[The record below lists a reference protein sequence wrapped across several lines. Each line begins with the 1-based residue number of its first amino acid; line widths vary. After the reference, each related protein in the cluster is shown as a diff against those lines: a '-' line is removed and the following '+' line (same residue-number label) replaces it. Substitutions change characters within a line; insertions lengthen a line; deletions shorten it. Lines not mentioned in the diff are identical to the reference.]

1 MVSEG
6 VSEVLFNSIKELTS
20 LNELVNFNLGGGTNL
35 AIKYNHRESTDIDLF
50 SQGILGIE
58 PMRKIEQS
66 IKEMFDP
73 EYFSLLNLEHENLCF
88 ARTILPQSGIKV
100 EIIQNLKNLLQPET
114 IKGLRLIHDDDIGA
128 LKLLAA
134 ASRGSQKDFYDL
146 FLLTE
151 LKPLSHYF
159 DHLMAYSEKHKDSP
173 SNIFDNPGSMGEKP
187 GVNLTKDLSSL
198 CDFNHS
204 GDKRNPGNRIV
215 LTENSPI
222 ELKWPDL
229 RNVWKSRV
237 KAFADQR
244 GLKFREI
251 PTRRKPK
258 LPGFSW

>member
-20 LNELVNFNLGGGTNL
+20 LNELVDFSLGGGTNL
-35 AIKYNHRESTDIDLF
+35 AIKYNHRISTDIDLF
-50 SQGILGIE
+50 SQGIVGTE
-58 PMRKIEQS
+58 SMRRIEQS
-66 IKEMFDP
+66 LKEMFNP
-73 EYFSLLNLEHENLCF
+73 EYFSLLNLEYENLCF

-151 LKPLSHYF
+151 LKPFGHYY
-159 DHLMAYSEKHKDSP
+159 DHLLAYFEKHNDSQ

-187 GVNLTKDLSSL
+187 GVNLSKDLSSL

-204 GDKRNPGNRIV
+204 GDKRNPSNRII

-222 ELKWPDL
+222 KLKWPDL

-237 KAFADQR
+237 QDFADQR
-244 GLKFREI
+244 GLKFQEI
-251 PTRRKPK
+251 PIRRKPK
-258 LPGFSW
+258 PGFSW

>member
-1 MVSEG
+1 MVSDG
-6 VSEVLFNSIKELTS
+6 VSEVLFNSILEITN
-20 LNELVNFNLGGGTNL
+20 LNEFADFSLGGGTNL

-50 SQGILGIE
+50 SQGIVGIE
-58 PMRKIEQS
+58 AMRKIERS
-66 IKEMFDP
+66 VRDMFNP
-73 EYFSLLNLEHENLCF
+73 EYFFLLNLEHENLCF

-100 EIIQNLKNLLQPET
+100 EVIQNLKNLLPPE
-114 IKGLRLIHDDDIGA
+114 IVKGLRLIHDDDIGA

-151 LKPLSHYF
+151 LKPFGHYY
-159 DHLMAYSEKHKDSP
+159 DHLMAYFENHRDSP
-173 SNIFDNPGSMGEKP
+173 SNIFDNLGSMGEKP
-187 GVNLTKDLSSL
+187 GVNLSKDLSSL

-215 LTENSPI
+215 LTENSPL

-237 KAFADQR
+237 KAFAVQR
-244 GLKFREI
+244 GLKFNEI

>member
-1 MVSEG
+1 M
-6 VSEVLFNSIKELTS
+6 
-20 LNELVNFNLGGGTNL
+20 
-35 AIKYNHRESTDIDLF
+35 
-50 SQGILGIE
+50 
-58 PMRKIEQS
+58 
-66 IKEMFDP
+66 
-73 EYFSLLNLEHENLCF
+73 
-88 ARTILPQSGIKV
+88 

-151 LKPLSHYF
+151 LKPFGHYY

-204 GDKRNPGNRIV
+204 GDKRNLGNRIV
-215 LTENSPI
+215 LTEKSPI

-237 KAFADQR
+237 KAFAGQR
-244 GLKFREI
+244 GLKFQEI